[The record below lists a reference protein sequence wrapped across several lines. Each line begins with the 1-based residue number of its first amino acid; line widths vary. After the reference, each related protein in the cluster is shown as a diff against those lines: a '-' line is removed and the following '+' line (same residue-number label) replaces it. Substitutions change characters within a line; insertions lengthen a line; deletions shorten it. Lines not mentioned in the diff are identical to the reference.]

1 MSLKQQHLCIS
12 LMLFVTALFLYSC
25 KEKDQSKEIARIVTE
40 WQGKE
45 IVFPENIVFSSYE
58 QDTTEYEIPD
68 SGYKVLLYVDS
79 IGCTSCKL
87 QLHKWSEFIKEVDT
101 LTKGQL
107 PVLFFFHPKDK
118 RELTYLLKRDGIT
131 TLVCFDM
138 EDRLNSLNQFP
149 TRDDF
154 QCFLLNED
162 NKVVCVGNPMY
173 NPNIKEMYLTEI
185 VSNIQPDTSLIQKT
199 TLQVEQELFNLGV
212 LKLESIT
219 KRTAV
224 IHNTGDAPLVI
235 QDIEA
240 SCDCTGVQYPKEAV
254 LPGSALEVEIT
265 FNAEDPGF
273 FDRIIYIYANAEPS
287 PLTIRL
293 EGEVR

>member
-1 MSLKQQHLCIS
+1 MKSQFYMMILLATTV
-12 LMLFVTALFLYSC
+12 LMGSC
-25 KEKDQSKEIARIVTE
+25 KEHNQTKKIMQIVAE

-45 IVFPENIVFSSYE
+45 IIFPENIVFSSYG
-58 QDTTEYEIPD
+58 QDTTEYEMPD

-79 IGCTSCKL
+79 LGCTSCKL

-131 TLVCFDM
+131 TPVCFDM

-154 QCFLLNED
+154 QCFLLNDD
-162 NKVVCVGNPMY
+162 NKVVCVGNPVY
-173 NPNIKEMYLTEI
+173 NPHIKEMYITEI
-185 VSNIQPDTSLIQKT
+185 VSSIQPDTSLLQKT
-199 TLQVEQELFNLGV
+199 NLQVKQRLFNLGI
-212 LKLESIT
+212 LKLGSLT

-224 IHNTGDAPLVI
+224 IHNTGDEPLVI
-235 QDIEA
+235 QSIET
-240 SCDCTGVQYPKEAV
+240 SCDCTNVQYPKEAV